1 MDEKVGQRT
10 YAPRPQAFLP
20 AIQDTM
26 VSAAEATGR
35 EIDLAVRQLIE
46 AGDACAT
53 QILEKRRADLEAGVA
68 LLIARE
74 SLTAEQFAPL
84 RSAGAAGNGQAA
96 A

>member
-1 MDEKVGQRT
+1 M
-10 YAPRPQAFLP
+10 RPGRRRFLP
-20 AIQDTM
+20 AMQDTM

-35 EIDLAVRQLIE
+35 EIDLAVRQLVE

-53 QILEKRRADLEAGVA
+53 QILEKRRVDLEAGVA
-68 LLIARE
+68 LLIAQE

-84 RSAGAAGNGQAA
+84 RSSGAAGSGQAA